1 MSHYARVLRR
11 ALSVAVASAIALAL
25 ASTQEAHA
33 ITNGQPDGNGHPYVG
48 VMVVQFGDDPPERLC
63 SGELIASTYFLTA
76 AHCLQFI
83 ANSGGFVVIDG
94 VSFEPTYDPNAP
106 ATIVPAASFTF
117 DPAFGKD
124 RADLH
129 DLGVITLAQPVA
141 ATPVKLPPTGLLDQ
155 LAPQGGLRG
164 QDFTNVGYGATGFD
178 FGGGRPRPADFAI
191 ARRRVST
198 SPFQALE
205 GAVLRLLENTNA
217 TGEGGVCFG
226 DSGSARL
233 LNLAGDDVAVAIVS
247 VHGGPCPG
255 SASNNYRLDTPSA
268 RAFLSQFVTLP

>member
-1 MSHYARVLRR
+1 
-11 ALSVAVASAIALAL
+11 
-25 ASTQEAHA
+25 
-33 ITNGQPDGNGHPYVG
+33 
-48 VMVVQFGDDPPERLC
+48 MVVRFGGDPPERLC
-63 SGELIASTYFLTA
+63 SGELIAPTYFLTA

-83 ANSGGFVVIDG
+83 ADSGGFVVIDG
-94 VSFEPTYDPNAP
+94 VTFDPTYDPNAP
-106 ATIVPAASFTF
+106 ATIVPAASFTV

-124 RADLH
+124 LADLH

-141 ATPVKLPPTGLLDQ
+141 TTPVRLPTAGLLDHV
-155 LAPQGGLRG
+155 AAQGGLKG
-164 QDFTNVGYGATGFD
+164 EDFTNVGYGATGYD

-191 ARRRVST
+191 ATRRVST

-205 GAVLRLLENTNA
+205 RAVLRLQDNTNA

-233 LNLAGDDVAVAIVS
+233 LNVAGDDVAVAIVS
-247 VHGGPCPG
+247 VHGGNCPG